1 LLPELVRS
9 HVSVQGASDPRPAP
23 AAVVAVVPVEA
34 AALPGLAVPPLHLLV
49 DEIFEV
55 LLPYLGLLVF
65 DPVLGDV
72 LLGLVVEGEHQL
84 EALVDLRVLVQLDP
98 PDVVRVQHVPVQPPH
113 LVRAVLALDIIGE
126 YLDVAAD
133 LPDESVPRPLEH
145 QTDGKVGVV
154 LFLLQAGVGE
164 PPFVRYVA
172 LLLVRQ
178 LLAHD
183 LLARDLADDE
193 LLLR

>member
-1 LLPELVRS
+1 MLPELVRS

-164 PPFVRYVA
+164 PPFERYVA

>member
-1 LLPELVRS
+1 MS
-9 HVSVQGASDPRPAP
+9 C
-23 AAVVAVVPVEA
+23 
-34 AALPGLAVPPLHLLV
+34 
-49 DEIFEV
+49 
-55 LLPYLGLLVF
+55 
-65 DPVLGDV
+65 
-72 LLGLVVEGEHQL
+72 
-84 EALVDLRVLVQLDP
+84 
-98 PDVVRVQHVPVQPPH
+98 PDSVRVQHVPVQPPH

-164 PPFVRYVA
+164 PPFERYVA